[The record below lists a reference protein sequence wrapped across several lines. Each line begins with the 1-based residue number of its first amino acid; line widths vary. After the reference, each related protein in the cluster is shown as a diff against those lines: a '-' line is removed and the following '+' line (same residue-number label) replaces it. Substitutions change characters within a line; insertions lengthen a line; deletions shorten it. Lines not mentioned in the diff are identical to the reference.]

1 MQWVQWTRAC
11 LTPQENKLSKLFK
24 NLILFLLLCIL
35 KSEDLQKKPPNFY
48 FFTPSH
54 RFMLCIECWMI
65 RARCQW
71 GRVGLFIIQELM
83 IIRPPKYIHID
94 ICWCEKMRRSWC
106 FCDEEGNSEME
117 SSLDITVSS
126 GLFYKAQMEEIACCY
141 TGIFN
146 AGLSISPFTLCL
158 YLIMLC
164 EFWIFP
170 PALKWNVNY

>member
-1 MQWVQWTRAC
+1 MQWVQWTRPC
-11 LTPQENKLSKLFK
+11 LTSQENKLSKLFK

-35 KSEDLQKKPPNFY
+35 KSEDLQKKTNKLL
-48 FFTPSH
+48 FFHLITSLH
-54 RFMLCIECWMI
+54 ALHWMLNDTCT
-65 RARCQW
+65 CQW

-94 ICWCEKMRRSWC
+94 ICWREKMRRSWC